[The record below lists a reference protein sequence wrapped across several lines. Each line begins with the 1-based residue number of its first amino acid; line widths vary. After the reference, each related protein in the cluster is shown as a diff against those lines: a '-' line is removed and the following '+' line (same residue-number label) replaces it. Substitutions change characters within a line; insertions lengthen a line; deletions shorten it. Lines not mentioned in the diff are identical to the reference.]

1 MKAIL
6 RDGGEALAETGC
18 GPAPPAGAGA
28 VARPPAAAAT
38 NSVSF
43 PP

>member
-18 GPAPPAGAGA
+18 GPAPPAGA